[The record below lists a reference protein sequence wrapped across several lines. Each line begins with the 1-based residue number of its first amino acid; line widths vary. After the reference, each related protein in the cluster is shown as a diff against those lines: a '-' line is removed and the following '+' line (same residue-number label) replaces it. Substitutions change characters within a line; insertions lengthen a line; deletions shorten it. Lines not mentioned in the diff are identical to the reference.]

1 MKKISS
7 LLLLSLMVT
16 SCASTSNPSNQD
28 AKIDPYE
35 SYNRV
40 VFKMN
45 DGLDTAI
52 VRPSTIF
59 YVDYI
64 PLPIRSGINNFF
76 NNLRDFVTLGN
87 DVLQLKALRTM
98 QTLMRI
104 SINSSFGILGLIDI
118 STSMGLPMQKNSFGK
133 TFQTYGW
140 KNSNYFIIPFF
151 GPSTV
156 RDALGLI
163 PDIVFNPTW
172 YINYSYWYSIG
183 LYAFSSLDTRSK
195 FLSADQMIKAS
206 IDPYTTVR
214 DMYLQNA
221 GQSTITPNSEID
233 INNLINEEIN
243 EENKQATLAPPTK

>member
-1 MKKISS
+1 MKKTSS

-16 SCASTSNPSNQD
+16 SCASTSKPSTQES
-28 AKIDPYE
+28 KIDPYE

-45 DGLDTAI
+45 NGLDTAI
-52 VRPSTIF
+52 IRPSTVF
-59 YVDYI
+59 YVNYI

-87 DVLQLKALRTM
+87 DVLQLKAL
-98 QTLMRI
+98 QTVQNLMRI
-104 SINSSFGILGLIDI
+104 SINSTFGMLGLIDI

-133 TFQTYGW
+133 TFRAYGW

-163 PDIVFNPTW
+163 PDIAFNPTW
-172 YINYSYWYSIG
+172 YINYSAWYSIG
-183 LYAFSSLDTRSK
+183 LYTFSSLDSRSK
-195 FLSADQMIKAS
+195 LLGTDQIIKAS
-206 IDPYTTVR
+206 IDPYITVR
-214 DMYLQNA
+214 DIYLQNA
-221 GQSTITPNSEID
+221 GQNTISPNNDIN
-233 INNLINEEIN
+233 INNLINEEID
-243 EENKQATLAPPTK
+243 EENRPATIVPTK